1 MAKHLLS
8 RFPPM
13 APAMA
18 LRVLDEA
25 LPDGGKDLIRR
36 TTLDLDTSGNA
47 MISVLTEHT
56 RPNSPVDEAFEG
68 RLYAAYNAQ
77 KENRTAGRSLPA
89 DLVGLSLVDDFEEQ
103 DLLIGAAGALAQAI
117 FDANGPGF
125 SSRTEM
131 AQEEI
136 AKPIPDVHYIISRK
150 DELSEIARDFTRI
163 EWRSTGI
170 RLGVSDSQRSIACVG
185 VDPQSGATQDLAAR
199 HAEFYE
205 EGVDIYVSYLC
216 DFGRLLLRP
225 GLVLPVGLRIPATR
239 LINFLLPLP
248 NGWAGKSILALD
260 WEMNDGL
267 ISSVNVIVASEPD
280 RDVIP
285 VKTTRQDGAPS
296 RLIDIRL
303 IDLKASEET
312 TERLI
317 RLMEQQA
324 EDLGYRL
331 ELQPLP
337 GYAESGDELADVQRQ
352 IEELEI
358 RRAYLLGEEEADWR
372 LLRFPAKA
380 LGAMVD
386 FLRRFPLHIADE
398 HRIKYA
404 FHSTGQDVS
413 GVHYLLYQLRDI
425 GVEPPYPEAYWQL
438 QAKSG
443 TIAHRLDP
451 LFAQF
456 AASRQASSLV
466 FTPRDMTVVPSFRS
480 TISNVDSYLRNGFG
494 GLLGL
499 QNVFAD
505 PDAPESDDGAVED
518 AVDKIRRP
526 IYVLGETPKGDVRL
540 EILDG
545 DAFQPIG
552 RVVPFIN
559 DNLELSHRI
568 DMEEFISSG
577 ASKYWRKERLDAL
590 EQVSAQTFDQFE
602 DRMRAIETD
611 LGRQTA
617 QIYETLANEVDAVR
631 NRLNGLLAFVEEL
644 SERAALIETIAAGV
658 ILDAGK
664 VEAEV
669 EELPTRFAELN
680 ITRRR
685 VEDAFVHQSS
695 MSRAFT
701 DVTSNRIAQ
710 LRSDIA
716 RIRKALIDE

>member
-8 RFPPM
+8 RFPAM
-13 APAMA
+13 TPAMA
-18 LRVLDEA
+18 LRVLDQA
-25 LPDGGKDLIRR
+25 LSHDSKDLIRR
-36 TTLDLDTSGNA
+36 TALTVDTAGNA

-56 RPNSPVDEAFEG
+56 RPNSPPDEAFEG

-77 KENRTAGRSLPA
+77 MENRTAGRSLPA
-89 DLVGLSLVDDFEEQ
+89 DLLGLPLVDDVEEQ
-103 DLLIGAAGALAQAI
+103 DLLVGVAGVLAQAI
-117 FDANGPGF
+117 VDANKPSF
-125 SSRTEM
+125 SSAAET
-131 AQEEI
+131 AQETNAEPIRDTHYVISKRDSLPEI
-136 AKPIPDVHYIISRK
+136 ASD
-150 DELSEIARDFTRI
+150 LARI

-170 RLGVSDSQRSIACVG
+170 RLGGSDGQRTIACVG
-185 VDPQSGATQDLAAR
+185 VDPQSGATQDLAAL
-199 HAEFYE
+199 HPEFYE
-205 EGVDIYVSYLC
+205 DGVEIYLPYRC

-225 GLVLPVGLRIPATR
+225 GPALPVDLRIPAAR
-239 LINFLLPLP
+239 LIGLLLSLRDE
-248 NGWAGKSILALD
+248 GAGEHLLALD
-260 WEMNDGL
+260 WDADEGT
-267 ISSVNVIVASEPD
+267 ISSVDVLLAREPD

-285 VKTTRQDGAPS
+285 VTTTQQNGGPPK
-296 RLIDIRL
+296 LIDIRRIEL
-303 IDLKASEET
+303 TADEET
-312 TERLI
+312 TGRLI
-317 RLMEQQA
+317 RLMEQHA
-324 EDLGYRL
+324 EDIGYRL

-352 IEELEI
+352 IEELEV

-372 LLRFPAKA
+372 LLRFPAQGI
-380 LGAMVD
+380 GAMVD

-404 FHSTGQDVS
+404 FHATGQDVA

-438 QAKSG
+438 QAKTG

-466 FTPRDMTVVPSFRS
+466 FTPRDMTVVPGFRS

-499 QNVFAD
+499 KDAFAD
-505 PDAPESDDGAVED
+505 PDAPDGANAD
-518 AVDKIRRP
+518 AADKIRRP
-526 IYVLGETPKGDVRL
+526 IYVLGETLTGDVRL

-577 ASKYWRKERLDAL
+577 AAKYWRKERLDAL
-590 EQVSAQTFDQFE
+590 DQISATAFDQFE
-602 DRMRAIETD
+602 ERMRAIETD
-611 LGRQTA
+611 LGRQTT
-617 QIYETLANEVDAVR
+617 QIYETLSDEVDAVR
-631 NRLNGLLAFVEEL
+631 NRMGSLLAFVEEL
-644 SERAALIETIAAGV
+644 SERAALIEKIAADA
-658 ILDAGK
+658 IADAGK

-669 EELPTRFAELN
+669 DELPARFAELN
-680 ITRRR
+680 ITRRQ
-685 VEDAFVHQSS
+685 VGEAVVDQSAR
-695 MSRAFT
+695 SRAFT
-701 DVTSNRIAQ
+701 DLTTNRIAQ

-716 RIRKALIDE
+716 ALRKALADD